1 MRHAAPWAGG
11 FSDKRIAELASAS
24 VADHIGEGRAP
35 FLSCAR
41 AQAALRPGLRSR
53 VLSRMTH
60 QPGGDDPTVA
70 GASEAERQARIV
82 GEARWPMAGAVVAA
96 MVLTYLL
103 PADLRIA
110 PRWVLPLIEGVLLLT
125 LVFGDPVAITRRSAP
140 LRALSIVLVAVL
152 VADSLWTTALLIDA
166 LLKGGPET
174 NSASA
179 LLAAGAIVWASNN
192 IAFALLYWEL
202 DSGGAAAR
210 AHRLPRHPDL
220 AFPQHMAPELA
231 PAEWRPRF
239 IDYLYLGFTNAL
251 AFSPTDTM
259 PLVPWAKV
267 AMAVQSLISLAILGL
282 VVARAVNV
290 FS

>member
-1 MRHAAPWAGG
+1 M
-11 FSDKRIAELASAS
+11 
-24 VADHIGEGRAP
+24 
-35 FLSCAR
+35 AR
-41 AQAALRPGLRSR
+41 QS
-53 VLSRMTH
+53 
-60 QPGGDDPTVA
+60 GGDDDPTAAPA
-70 GASEAERQARIV
+70 GAADRQARVV
-82 GEARWPMAGAVVAA
+82 GEARWPMAGAVLAA

-110 PRWVLPLIEGVLLLT
+110 PKWLLPLIEGVLLIA
-125 LVFGDPVAITRRSAP
+125 LVIGDPAAITRRSAL
-140 LRALSIVLVAVL
+140 LRGLSIGLVTVL
-152 VADSLWTTALLIDA
+152 VADSLWTTARLIDA

-179 LLAAGAIVWASNN
+179 LLSAGAIVWASNN

-210 AHRLPRHPDL
+210 AHHLPRHPDL
-220 AFPQHMAPELA
+220 AFPQQLNLQLAPED
-231 PAEWRPRF
+231 WRPRF

-267 AMAVQSLISLAILGL
+267 TMAVQSLISLAILGL

-290 FS
+290 FT